1 MCNECFFQNKNC
13 KYFPCHKGVEEAQFN
28 CMFCYC
34 PLYMLGER
42 CGGNYTYT
50 KDGIKDCSLCVIPHI
65 KDNYS
70 YIVDRCGLVVD
81 ETKKK

>member
-1 MCNECFFQNKNC
+1 MCNECFFQNKSC

-70 YIVDRCGLVVD
+70 YIADRCGLVVD